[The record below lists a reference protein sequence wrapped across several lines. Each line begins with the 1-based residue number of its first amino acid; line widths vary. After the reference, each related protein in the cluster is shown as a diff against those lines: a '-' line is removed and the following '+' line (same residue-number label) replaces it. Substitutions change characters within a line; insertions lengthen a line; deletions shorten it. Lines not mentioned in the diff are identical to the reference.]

1 MNSSVELN
9 LALILFLPWFLILGV
24 LYWVYPRQPRH
35 AARVLFDIA
44 ALALSV
50 VAFVWSI
57 HWSHANADMRYG
69 RMWPQVLATALGYGV
84 FLAAMT
90 VAFFARRSW
99 LRRRALGS
107 QAQP

>member
-1 MNSSVELN
+1 MNAFAELN

-44 ALALSV
+44 ALALSTA
-50 VAFVWSI
+50 AFVWSI
-57 HWSHANADMRYG
+57 HRSLDIADRSYG
-69 RMWPQVLATALGYGV
+69 RMWPQVLATSLGYGV

-90 VAFFARRSW
+90 TAFFV
-99 LRRRALGS
+99 RRAWLGKRDTH
-107 QAQP
+107 QK